1 MSQLNTRNRVALLLV
16 GVVAIT
22 AACGSSASRLAP
34 ELPGD
39 GTDNFVRPKGSKV
52 VAAPVEVDPWKGRT
66 LIAPPEAKAPSAL
79 ELPAIAR
86 FTLKNGLQV
95 IAVQDSSL
103 PVTTMQLAVKAGDR
117 NVPREKMGLAEF
129 AAQSMTRGTK
139 LRNAARIAKEVEAV
153 GGELQANASYEATLL
168 SCKSLSRDLRTCL
181 TVLPDVVINANFP
194 ASEIELVRRN
204 LQASVRQRLDDAGQL
219 ASAHFQSA
227 LWGDKHIRGTVMS
240 AATINAISRE
250 DLVAWHKAQVIPN
263 NSVLAIAG
271 DFDAKKVQSDLE
283 RAFGRWKKATVP
295 ATPAVKEPESRGLRI
310 RLVDKPGQT
319 QSHIR
324 MGNLGIAHGDPD
336 FYAALVFNYSLG
348 GGGFSSRLMKVVRSA
363 EGKAYTA
370 SSSFDRNRER
380 GAFMAATFTRSAETV
395 ATIKLMQGVIA
406 EMAKHG
412 PSEAELVA
420 ATTNI
425 SGSYAMRFETASDY
439 ANALLAADLHGFGD
453 GYVSRYPLNVA
464 KVTRDQAA
472 KAASRILDPVNGV
485 LVIVGDAKIVGPQ
498 LANAGWGFETVSFRE
513 PVSNWERVKPAD
525 AVKEDADPKAV
536 AAAVKLLDGALAA
549 KGGAKKLRAIKSFH
563 WTGDAE
569 LNLPTGVVP
578 AQVEKHI
585 APPDRFRFKMVIG
598 GGQVKIVTAL
608 AGGKG
613 WALEDTPGGK
623 QVRDFAA
630 PELAALSN
638 QLWRD
643 PEVVL
648 LRHQEEG
655 ATVRPL
661 GERTVSGKTIAAIG
675 VTSAKSQ
682 SVILLVDTKS
692 KMLVGMDYAEQGMK
706 TSERFDDYKKVA
718 GVQVA
723 HTRSTKAPN
732 VDLKIKLKQFDVGKP
747 VPATLFVRPDDK

>member
-1 MSQLNTRNRVALLLV
+1 MSQPNSRSRIALALAGAMAL
-16 GVVAIT
+16 T
-22 AACGSSASRLAP
+22 TACGSSASTLAP
-34 ELPGD
+34 DLPGD
-39 GTDNFVRPKGSKV
+39 GTDNLKVPKGPAV
-52 VAAPVEVDPWKGRT
+52 DTEPAEVDPWKGRT
-66 LIAPPEAKAPSAL
+66 LIAPPEAKPPSAL
-79 ELPAIAR
+79 VLPTVAR

-103 PVTTMQLAVKAGDR
+103 PVTTMQLAMKSGTR
-117 NVPREKMGLAEF
+117 QVPREKMGLAEF
-129 AAQSMTRGTK
+129 VAQSMTRGTK
-139 LRNAARIAKEVEAV
+139 IRNAARIAKEIEAV

-168 SCKSLSRDLRTCL
+168 SCKSLSRDMRTCL
-181 TVLPDVVINANFP
+181 TVLPDVVMNANFP
-194 ASEIELVRRN
+194 ASEVDLVRRN

-227 LWGDKHIRGTVMS
+227 LWGSEHIRGTIMS
-240 AATINAISRE
+240 SATIDAISRD
-250 DLVAWHKAQVIPN
+250 DLLAWYKAQVIPN

-271 DFDAKKVQSDLE
+271 DFDASRVQADLE
-283 RAFGRWKKATVP
+283 RAFGRWKKADVP
-295 ATPAVKEPESRGLRI
+295 AMPAVKLPENRGLRI

-324 MGNLGIAHGDPD
+324 MGNLGISHGDPG
-336 FYAALVFNYSLG
+336 FYAALAFNYTLG

-380 GAFMAATFTRSAETV
+380 GAFVAATFTRSAETV
-395 ATIKLMQGVIA
+395 ATVKLMQEVIRT
-406 EMAKHG
+406 MAKEG
-412 PSEAELVA
+412 PTADELAA

-464 KVTRDQAA
+464 AVTRKQAA
-472 KAASRILDPVNGV
+472 EAAKRVLDSVNGV

-498 LANAGWGFETVSFRE
+498 LADAGWGFETVSFRD
-513 PVSNWERVKPAD
+513 PVSNWERETPPD
-525 AVKEDADPKAV
+525 AGNITDDPKAI
-536 AAAVKLLDGALAA
+536 AAAVKLLDDALAA
-549 KGGAKKLRAIKSFH
+549 KGGAKKIAAIASFH
-563 WTGDAE
+563 WIADAE

-578 AQVEKHI
+578 AVVEKHI
-585 APPDRFRFKMVIG
+585 APPDRFRFDMNIG

-613 WALEDTPGGK
+613 WAQEETPAGK

-643 PEVVL
+643 PEIVL
-648 LRHQEEG
+648 LRHQEKG
-655 ATVRPL
+655 ATVSPL
-661 GERTVSGKTIAAIG
+661 GERNVAGKTIAAIG
-675 VTSAKSQ
+675 VTSAESR
-682 SVILLVDTKS
+682 SVILLIDTKS
-692 KMLVGMDYAEQGMK
+692 KMLVGIDYAEEGMK
-706 TSERFDDYKKVA
+706 SSERFEDYRNVS
-718 GVQVA
+718 GVLVA
-723 HTRSTKAPN
+723 HSRRTKAPN
-732 VDLKIKLKQFDVGKP
+732 VDLKLKLKQFDVGKP
-747 VPATLFVRPDDK
+747 VPATLFARPADK